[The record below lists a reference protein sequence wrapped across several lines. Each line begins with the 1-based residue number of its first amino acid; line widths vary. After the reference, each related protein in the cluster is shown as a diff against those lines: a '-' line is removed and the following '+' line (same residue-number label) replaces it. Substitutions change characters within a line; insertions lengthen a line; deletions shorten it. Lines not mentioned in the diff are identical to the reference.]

1 MLSSSLSQQLGHKI
15 SVVTVNKIVVSFLK
29 TGLVQKT
36 NIIKG
41 WLLNFTLISGFRIRE
56 FDKHFQ
62 HRIQQ
67 SPGPDENHS
76 SKEAQSNATDS
87 GETWT

>member
-1 MLSSSLSQQLGHKI
+1 MQQLKTTIFLTSNLIHRSSHHIAK
-15 SVVTVNKIVVSFLK
+15 NKHN
-29 TGLVQKT
+29 QRQR
-36 NIIKG
+36 
-41 WLLNFTLISGFRIRE
+41 LLNFTLISGFRIRE

-62 HRIQQ
+62 HRIEQ